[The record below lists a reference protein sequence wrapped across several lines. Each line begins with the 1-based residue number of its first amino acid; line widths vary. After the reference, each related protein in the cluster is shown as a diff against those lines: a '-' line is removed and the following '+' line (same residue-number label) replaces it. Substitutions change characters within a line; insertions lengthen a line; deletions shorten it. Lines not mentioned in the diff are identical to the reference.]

1 MTLDRVAILLTGSCA
16 FFTFPGDCPAR
27 LVAGRN
33 GDSVALGS
41 SIHSTAGGELDPV
54 APVGHLSHSQRD
66 LALLGELAGIAQEIE
81 QNLPQPQWIGA
92 DGADIS
98 LAIDD

>member
-33 GDSVALGS
+33 GDSVARTGWFQLKQ
-41 SIHSTAGGELDPV
+41 IDNDAFLHKTPV
-54 APVGHLSHSQRD
+54 LTS
-66 LALLGELAGIAQEIE
+66 
-81 QNLPQPQWIGA
+81 
-92 DGADIS
+92 
-98 LAIDD
+98 

>member
-33 GDSVALGS
+33 GDSVARTGWFQHTFDSRREPRKVNALHNEIGTTS
-41 SIHSTAGGELDPV
+41 RSNLSLTQWTLD
-54 APVGHLSHSQRD
+54 R
-66 LALLGELAGIAQEIE
+66 
-81 QNLPQPQWIGA
+81 
-92 DGADIS
+92 
-98 LAIDD
+98 

>member
-33 GDSVALGS
+33 GDSVARTGWFQHTFDSRREPRKVNALHNEIGTTS
-41 SIHSTAGGELDPV
+41 RFQSLLDAV
-54 APVGHLSHSQRD
+54 DTRSVKLTGH
-66 LALLGELAGIAQEIE
+66 
-81 QNLPQPQWIGA
+81 PQLRPIP
-92 DGADIS
+92 
-98 LAIDD
+98 